1 VSRTALV
8 TGANSGLGLATV
20 LELARTGIDVVGTV
34 RSSDKADAVAE
45 AAADAGVRVRTM
57 LLDVADAAGCKEVVD
72 EVRPDILVNNAGT
85 TCFAPVLDVMEEE
98 ARHHFETA
106 LFGPMRLAR
115 LALPHMSG
123 RGWGRIVQISSLAG
137 TVTYPLLGW
146 YQAGKHAMEA
156 VTDALRV
163 EVAHSGVHVVVVAPG
178 GFRSGVTD
186 EMTDAVARYRGS
198 EYATAFERMDLGFR
212 IMRPLW
218 SDPDTVA
225 GVIAEAV
232 TVEDPKAKYV
242 VGTDARLTMLLHRVT
257 QPFSTITNLKEGAVR
272 RLIGLN

>member
-1 VSRTALV
+1 MNRTALV

-20 LELARTGIDVVGTV
+20 LELARAGIDVVGTV
-34 RSSDKADAVAE
+34 RSPEKADAVAA
-45 AAADAGVRVRTM
+45 AAADVGVDVRTV
-57 LLDVADAAGCKEVVD
+57 LLDVADPAGCKEVVD

-115 LALPHMSG
+115 FALPHMRE
-123 RGWGRIVQISSLAG
+123 RGWGRVVQISSLAG
-137 TVTYPLLGW
+137 KVTYPLLGW

-156 VTDALRV
+156 VTDALRI
-163 EVAHSGVHVVVVAPG
+163 EVAHTGVAVVVVAPG

-186 EMTDAVARYRGS
+186 EMADTVARYQGS
-198 EYATAFERMDLGFR
+198 EYGTAFERMDLGFR

-218 SDPDTVA
+218 SDPATVA
-225 GVIAEAV
+225 AVIAQAARV
-232 TVEDPKAKYV
+232 DDPKAKYV
-242 VGTDARLTMLLHRVT
+242 VGADARLTMLLHRVT
-257 QPFSTITNLKEGAVR
+257 EPFSTITNIREGAVR
-272 RLIGLN
+272 RLIGLH